1 MAKIYVIHE
10 NGVWVEPLR
19 TAFAER
25 GLPFEEW
32 NLVEGE
38 VDLDAAPPSGV
49 FYNRISAS
57 SHTRN
62 HRYSPEMASIVLN
75 WLEGH
80 GRRVVNN
87 SRALQLEINK
97 SAQYAALNSH
107 GITTPRTIAAV
118 GRDEV
123 VRAASAFAPGPVI
136 VKPNRG
142 GKGEGVSLFETIDEL
157 EVHMERGEGPA
168 PVDGITLLQQY
179 IHAPARF
186 ITRAEFI
193 GGRFYYA
200 VRVDTSDGFELC
212 PADVC
217 QSPNLDGAAAKFQIF
232 ENGAGIE
239 SDQIA
244 KYEAVLAANGIEVAG
259 IEFITDGN
267 GRSYTYDINTNT
279 NYNAD
284 AEVAADKSGMGQ
296 LAEFLGC
303 ELAAVRA
310 SNLEQS
316 GPGLRLAG

>member
-1 MAKIYVIHE
+1 MTKIYVIHE

-19 TAFAER
+19 AAFDER

-38 VDLDAAPPSGV
+38 VDLGMAPPSGV

-62 HRYSPEMASIVLN
+62 HRYSPELASVVLN
-75 WLEGH
+75 WLEGR

-97 SAQYAALNSH
+97 SAQYAVLNRH
-107 GITTPRTIAAV
+107 GVTTPRTLAAV
-118 GRDEV
+118 GRDQV
-123 VRAASAFAPGPVI
+123 IHAARSFAPGPVI

-142 GKGEGVSLFETIDEL
+142 GKGEGVRLFETTDEL
-157 EVHMERGEGPA
+157 AAHVRGGGGPE
-168 PVDGITLLQQY
+168 PIDGITLLQQY

-212 PADVC
+212 PADAC
-217 QSPNLDGAAAKFQIF
+217 QTPNLGGGAAKFQIF
-232 ENGAGIE
+232 EDGDGI
-239 SDQIA
+239 DPGLIA

-259 IEFITDGN
+259 IEFITN
-267 GRSYTYDINTNT
+267 GSGQTYTYDINTNT
-279 NYNAD
+279 NYNAE
-284 AEVAADKSGMGQ
+284 AEATANKSGMGQ
-296 LAEFLGC
+296 LAEFLGR

-310 SNLEQS
+310 STTNQR
-316 GPGLRLAG
+316 GAGLRLAG